1 MKYMEINPLTNQTF
15 VLLKPSLQP
24 RHHVHVLNPLYNMCT
39 TCVYHVHVPDTR
51 VRLTDARGVH
61 LDTLIKF
68 DSSDIKLETNLG
80 SGTGKITQ
88 LDGALVT
95 YGSVNVHMMI

>member
-1 MKYMEINPLTNQTF
+1 M
-15 VLLKPSLQP
+15 LLKPSLQP
-24 RHHVHVLNPLYNMCT
+24 RHHVHV
-39 TCVYHVHVPDTR
+39 PDTR
-51 VRLTDARGVH
+51 VRLTDSGGVH

-88 LDGALVT
+88 LDTALVT
-95 YGSVNVHMMI
+95 YGSVNVYIMIKV